1 MKSPEILAQENLSSG
16 AIEARLDPH
25 SPQYDP
31 DFSKQLSLDVGIDL
45 DSLPGATLLT
55 PKQAAETLGVT
66 ENTLAV
72 WRSSGRYSLPFVKV
86 GRKVAYRVAD
96 LRLFIERRT
105 VGGEAS

>member
-1 MKSPEILAQENLSSG
+1 MKSTKPLVQEILNSG
-16 AIEARLDPH
+16 AIDPRLDPH
-25 SPQYDP
+25 SSHYDP
-31 DFSKQLSLDVGIDL
+31 HVSKPMNLGAGIDIDAL
-45 DSLPGATLLT
+45 AGSALLK
-55 PKQAAETLGVT
+55 PQQAADALGVT
-66 ENTLAV
+66 VNTLAV